1 MPGKFLRSI
10 LIGLIVGGLLLA
22 VMPSLRQWQLSPTT
36 QYDSADESPASY
48 NSAVR
53 RAAPAVV
60 NVYNRALNSTSH
72 NQLTLGSGVIMDQR
86 GYILT
91 NKHVINDAD
100 QIIVALQDGRVF
112 EALLVGSDTLT
123 DLAVLKINASGG
135 LPVIPINPKR
145 VPHIGDVVLAIGNP
159 YNLGQ
164 TITQGIISATGRI
177 GLNPTGRQNFLQTDA
192 SINHGNSGGALVN
205 SLGELMGI
213 NTLSFDKSNDGETPE
228 GIGFAIPFQLAT
240 KIMDKLIRDGRV
252 IRGYIG
258 ISGREIAPLH
268 AQGGGIDQLQGIVV
282 NDVAPEGPAAQAGI
296 RANDVIIS
304 VNDKPA
310 VSALETM
317 DQVAEIRPGSEIP
330 VVIMRDDKKITLHIA
345 VRECR
350 QKPGY
355 GQQRP
360 QVRPRKLALPQLVI
374 QRHQRKLAFIPQNAA
389 LPEQPLGLLQTDAMQ
404 SICAD
409 S

>member
-1 MPGKFLRSI
+1 MFVKLLRSVA
-10 LIGLIVGGLLLA
+10 IGLIVGAILLA
-22 VMPSLRQWQLSPTT
+22 AMPSLRKINTLTAPQF
-36 QYDSADESPASY
+36 DSADETPASY
-48 NSAVR
+48 NPAVR

-60 NVYNRALNSTSH
+60 NVYNRSMNSTAH
-72 NQLTLGSGVIMDQR
+72 NQLEIRTLGSGVIMDQR
-86 GYILT
+86 GYI

-123 DLAVLKINASGG
+123 DLAVLKINATGG
-135 LPVIPINPKR
+135 LPTIPINNKR

-268 AQGGGIDQLQGIVV
+268 AQGGGMDQIQGIVV
-282 NDVAPEGPAAQAGI
+282 NEVAPDGPAAQAGI
-296 RANDVIIS
+296 QVNDLIIS
-304 VNDKPA
+304 VNNKPA

-317 DQVAEIRPGSEIP
+317 DQVAEIRPGSVIS
-330 VVIMRDDKKITLHIA
+330 VVVMRDDKQLTL
-345 VRECR
+345 
-350 QKPGY
+350 
-355 GQQRP
+355 
-360 QVRPRKLALPQLVI
+360 QVTI
-374 QRHQRKLAFIPQNAA
+374 QEYPATN
-389 LPEQPLGLLQTDAMQ
+389 
-404 SICAD
+404 
-409 S
+409 

>member
-1 MPGKFLRSI
+1 MPGKLLRSV
-10 LIGLIVGGLLLA
+10 LIGLLVGGLLLA
-22 VMPSLRQWQLSPTT
+22 LMPSLRQWQLAPTT
-36 QYDSADESPASY
+36 QNDTADDSPASY
-48 NSAVR
+48 N
-53 RAAPAVV
+53 
-60 NVYNRALNSTSH
+60 
-72 NQLTLGSGVIMDQR
+72 
-86 GYILT
+86 
-91 NKHVINDAD
+91 DA
-100 QIIVALQDGRVF
+100 
-112 EALLVGSDTLT
+112 
-123 DLAVLKINASGG
+123 
-135 LPVIPINPKR
+135 
-145 VPHIGDVVLAIGNP
+145 VLAIGNP

-268 AQGGGIDQLQGIVV
+268 AQGGGIDQIQGIVV
-282 NDVAPEGPAAQAGI
+282 NDVAPDGPAAQAGI

-345 VRECR
+345 VQEY
-350 QKPGY
+350 P
-355 GQQRP
+355 
-360 QVRPRKLALPQLVI
+360 AT
-374 QRHQRKLAFIPQNAA
+374 N
-389 LPEQPLGLLQTDAMQ
+389 
-404 SICAD
+404 
-409 S
+409 

>member
-1 MPGKFLRSI
+1 MSGKLLRSVF
-10 LIGLIVGGLLLA
+10 IGLLAGVVLLTLF
-22 VMPSLRQWQLSPTT
+22 PSLRKWNLAKPPA
-36 QYDSADESPASY
+36 YDSASESPISY
-48 NSAVR
+48 SAAVH

-60 NVYNRALNSTSH
+60 NVYNRGLAGTHH

-100 QIIVALQDGRVF
+100 QIIVALQDGHIF

-123 DLAVLKINASGG
+123 DLAVLKINANTS
-135 LPVIPINPKR
+135 LPVIPINPQR
-145 VPHIGDVVLAIGNP
+145 IPHIGDVVLAIGNP

-213 NTLSFDKSNDGETPE
+213 NTLSFDKSNDGDTPE

-258 ISGREIAPLH
+258 ISGREIVSQH
-268 AQGGGIDQLQGIVV
+268 VREGIEPLQGIVV
-282 NDVAPEGPAAQAGI
+282 NNVTPDSPAAQAGI
-296 RANDVIIS
+296 RVNDVIIS
-304 VNDKPA
+304 VNNKPA

-317 DQVAEIRPGSEIP
+317 DQVAEIRPGSDIP
-330 VVIMRDDKKITLHIA
+330 VTIIRDDKKISL
-345 VRECR
+345 
-350 QKPGY
+350 
-355 GQQRP
+355 
-360 QVRPRKLALPQLVI
+360 QVMVQEYPAT
-374 QRHQRKLAFIPQNAA
+374 N
-389 LPEQPLGLLQTDAMQ
+389 
-404 SICAD
+404 
-409 S
+409 

>member
-1 MPGKFLRSI
+1 MPGKLLRSV
-10 LIGLIVGGLLLA
+10 LIGLLVGGLLLA
-22 VMPSLRQWQLSPTT
+22 LMPSLRQWQLAPTT
-36 QYDSADESPASY
+36 QNDTADDSPASY
-48 NSAVR
+48 NAAVRRAAPPGAPAKKPAGGR

-112 EALLVGSDTLT
+112 EALLVGSDSLT
-123 DLAVLKINASGG
+123 DLAVLKINATGG

-145 VPHIGDVVLAIGNP
+145 TPHIGDVVLAIGNP

-268 AQGGGIDQLQGIVV
+268 AQGGGIDQIQGIVV
-282 NDVAPEGPAAQAGI
+282 NDVAPDGPAAQAGI

-345 VRECR
+345 VQEY
-350 QKPGY
+350 P
-355 GQQRP
+355 
-360 QVRPRKLALPQLVI
+360 AT
-374 QRHQRKLAFIPQNAA
+374 N
-389 LPEQPLGLLQTDAMQ
+389 
-404 SICAD
+404 
-409 S
+409 